1 MEGNEGHSHLPTLP
15 VPAGRKNWVRFGFSA
30 GCNSAKARAQ
40 VREEIAVSL
49 SRTILIGLGLGIV
62 SGISFGEEVP
72 SKNARMRLFCC
83 SR

>member
-1 MEGNEGHSHLPTLP
+1 L
-15 VPAGRKNWVRFGFSA
+15 VFSA

-72 SKNARMRLFCC
+72 SKCPDAFILLLQITVFDHYQPL
-83 SR
+83 